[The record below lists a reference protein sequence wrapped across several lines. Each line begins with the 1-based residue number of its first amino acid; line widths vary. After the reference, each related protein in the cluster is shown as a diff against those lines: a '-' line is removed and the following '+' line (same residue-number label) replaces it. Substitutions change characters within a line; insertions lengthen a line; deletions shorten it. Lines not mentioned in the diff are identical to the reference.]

1 METRLMDDQRGSPE
15 TESLEV
21 GLAGLLRIY
30 GITAFAALLSVAT
43 ADLHA
48 YRDGSRAVPDV
59 VIARISFLVQI
70 TDDLAGSYDSMGMR
84 RWWERPRTTLGGRS
98 PRAALGPDWDP
109 EGPVARTIARF
120 AAGLTGG
127 T

>member
-1 METRLMDDQRGSPE
+1 
-15 TESLEV
+15 V
-21 GLAGLLRIY
+21 
-30 GITAFAALLSVAT
+30 ITALAALLSVAT

-98 PRAALGPDWDP
+98 PRAALGLDWDP
-109 EGPVARTIARF
+109 EGPVAQTIARL
-120 AAGLTGG
+120 AADLTGG